1 MNFKKTKTVACAAFL
16 TSLLAWQGGTA
27 TETPQ
32 PKPVGVWALA
42 LDAGPFGIP
51 GFALQG
57 AATFHRDGTLTIV
70 DAGDFGSLGTLDTAQ
85 LGAWRRTSDGVLART
100 LLLSADPATGEPL
113 MWQRVTFRLARGAD
127 ADHMVGTIN
136 VEMLACPATPLP
148 DALTCPNPVTD
159 SAGFVPSGPAD
170 VPVEFHR
177 HRAGN

>member
-1 MNFKKTKTVACAAFL
+1 MNFTRKKTGLFAALL
-16 TSLLAWQGGTA
+16 TCLLAWQGGA
-27 TETPQ
+27 AAETPQ
-32 PKPVGVWALA
+32 PNPVGAWALA

-57 AATFHRDGTLTIV
+57 AATFHRDGTVTII

-85 LGAWRRTSDGVLART
+85 LGVWRRTSDGILART

-113 MWQRVTFRLARGAD
+113 LWQRVTFRLSHGAD

-136 VEMLACPATPLP
+136 VEMLACPASPLP
-148 DALTCPNPVTD
+148 GAVTCPNPVLD

-170 VPVEFHR
+170 VPIEFHR
-177 HRAGN
+177 HTVVD